1 MRLEND
7 KAIFLKKTIQELQA
21 ASRVLLF
28 GSRTDDQKK
37 GGDIDILVL
46 GERKLSFT
54 EIIKIQTLFWKRF
67 GEQKLD
73 VVSFAFHEQ
82 APFKELALENAIE
95 L

>member
-7 KAIFLKKTIQELQA
+7 KAVFLKETIQAIQTDA
-21 ASRVLLF
+21 QVLLF
-28 GSRTDDQKK
+28 GSRTDDRKR

-46 GERKLSFT
+46 SERKLSLT
-54 EIIKIQTLFWKRF
+54 ETIKIQVAFWKRF

-73 VVSFAFHEQ
+73 IVSYAFNEQ